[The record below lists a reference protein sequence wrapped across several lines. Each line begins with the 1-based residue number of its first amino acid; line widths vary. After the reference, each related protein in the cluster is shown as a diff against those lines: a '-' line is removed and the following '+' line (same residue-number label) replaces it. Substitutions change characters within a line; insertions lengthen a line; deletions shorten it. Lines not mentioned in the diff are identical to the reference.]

1 MATLNAELV
10 DSIETLLVYAT
21 CLTGHKTTACY
32 ISRLLV
38 LFKHILECD
47 VSY

>member
-21 CLTGHKTTACY
+21 CLTVHKTTA
-32 ISRLLV
+32 
-38 LFKHILECD
+38 
-47 VSY
+47 

>member
-10 DSIETLLVYAT
+10 DSIAALLVYAT
-21 CLTGHKTTACY
+21 CLTGHKTAACY
-32 ISRLLV
+32 ISRLVV
-38 LFKHILECD
+38 LFKHILECY